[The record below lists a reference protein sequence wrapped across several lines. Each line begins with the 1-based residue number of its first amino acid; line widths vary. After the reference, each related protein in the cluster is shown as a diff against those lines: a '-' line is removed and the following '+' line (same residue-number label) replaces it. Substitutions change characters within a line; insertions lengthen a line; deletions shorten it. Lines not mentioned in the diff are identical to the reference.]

1 MYYFLN
7 KCCRLQVKDAQCF
20 PVEEGPGEMVLVWP
34 SGDGVT
40 CQPLFDSKS
49 CSKNLDKILGVVQYA
64 NLPLDIGAVFFSW
77 VSKDRQ
83 LTNSAVL
90 RGQLH
95 FFFHQVFETDGS

>member
-1 MYYFLN
+1 M
-7 KCCRLQVKDAQCF
+7 QCSL
-20 PVEEGPGEMVLVWP
+20 VEEGRGETVLVWP

-40 CQPLFDSKS
+40 CQPLFDRKS
-49 CSKNLDKILGVVQYA
+49 CANNLDEILGVVQDA
-64 NLPLDIGAVFFSW
+64 DLPLDLVGLFVAWFD
-77 VSKDRQ
+77 KDRQ